1 VSSSRNINTSLVV
14 TVISA
19 CLGLVV
25 VGVPAHTLAEHL
37 ATTTDAAQLVKKRLE
52 DSIISKLKQP
62 LPKQARQL
70 PATHNPQIPAG
81 IHYEHRPPA
90 VILYHNTKALADNN
104 QVLIV
109 THLPRAALSELLA
122 RKPEAD

>member
-1 VSSSRNINTSLVV
+1 M

-25 VGVPAHTLAEHL
+25 VGVPAHALVEHL
-37 ATTTDAAQLVKKRLE
+37 TTTTDAAQLVKKRLE

-62 LPKQARQL
+62 SSEQARQL
-70 PATHNPQIPAG
+70 AATHNPRSSAE
-81 IHYEHRPPA
+81 IHYEHRQPDA
-90 VILYHNTKALADNN
+90 ILYQNTKALADNN

-109 THLPRAALSELLA
+109 THLPRAALSDLPAQKAGGKLS
-122 RKPEAD
+122 R